1 MYHILDMIKSDRNS
15 SKSRFDNLQN
25 FWRVDCIMYGETIL
39 DMIKSDRNSSKSRFT
54 DNLQNFWRVDCVM
67 YGDTTRGDCR
77 NCRNIFRQLAGAGFG
92 GTLLLVMTLQTN
104 TIGLLNPMFHLRLE
118 GP

>member
-15 SKSRFDNLQN
+15 SKSRL
-25 FWRVDCIMYGETIL
+25 
-39 DMIKSDRNSSKSRFT
+39 T

-92 GTLLLVMTLQTN
+92 GPLVMTLQTN
-104 TIGLLNPMFHLRLE
+104 TIGPLNPMFHLRLE